1 MSQQAT
7 NQAPDFTGERFV
19 QEIQARNVP
28 RQELSKVIK
37 SAFTDLFGE
46 LSATTALC
54 YVGDASNGDLR
65 SFVERT
71 DELFGNSASVVFSRI
86 VSTAAASV

>member
-1 MSQQAT
+1 
-7 NQAPDFTGERFV
+7 V
-19 QEIQARNVP
+19 QEIESRNVS

-37 SAFTDLFGE
+37 TAFTDLFGE
-46 LSATTALC
+46 ISAVTALC

-71 DELFGNSASVVFSRI
+71 DELFGTSSSLVFNRI
-86 VSTAAASV
+86 VSIATNAN